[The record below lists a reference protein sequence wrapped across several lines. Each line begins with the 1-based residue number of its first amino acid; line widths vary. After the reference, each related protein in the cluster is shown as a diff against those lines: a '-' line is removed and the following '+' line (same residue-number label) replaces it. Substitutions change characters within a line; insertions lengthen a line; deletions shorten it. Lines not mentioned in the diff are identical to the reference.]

1 MLRFGLVMG
10 LLWAK
15 TCENGSDLGRG
26 RPWNRH
32 CTKFLNFKY
41 EPPNMHPFSSTTQNL
56 VASGMLP
63 HLLRRGLAEYF
74 IKFNHFCFKV
84 RLK

>member
-26 RPWNRH
+26 RPWNRP

-41 EPPNMHPFSSTTQNL
+41 EPLKICILS
-56 VASGMLP
+56 VALP
-63 HLLRRGLAEYF
+63 KIWWLLG
-74 IKFNHFCFKV
+74 CFHIFYAGNCV
-84 RLK
+84 TIALR